1 MKLEDYSI
9 DQLHNEINRR
19 KFTTPKALSNP
30 DFTTLVNYLE
40 RLVVRVESENFA
52 PKNFEEYTF
61 QLAMDVVFGPG
72 SWRNWWNEKV
82 NR

>member
-1 MKLEDYSI
+1 MDIKDYSI

-19 KFTTPKALSNP
+19 KFTTPKALSNS
-30 DFTTLVNYLE
+30 DFTTLVDYLE
-40 RLVVRVESENFA
+40 RLVVRVESGIT